1 MLSLK
6 LYFQN
11 LTIYDYI
18 GFGWLFLTFII
29 LVIFSLYFFG
39 RKPMFAIFML
49 FISFLFI
56 PGGFLGIKY
65 FLDNNIR
72 KNSVNIS
79 KIKPL
84 HFTNSLI
91 VEGDI
96 TNKGKI
102 DFKKCIL
109 NIKIKKSDK
118 NKIRNFINLLKSI
131 RKVTMFIDKPIAKMQ
146 NYHFKTMIND
156 ITYKKD
162 YNVSASAICY

>member
-1 MLSLK
+1 MISLK

-11 LTIYDYI
+11 LTLYDYV

-29 LVIFSLYFFG
+29 LIIFSLYFFG
-39 RKPMFAIFML
+39 KKPIFSILML
-49 FISFLFI
+49 FVSFLFLPI
-56 PGGFLGIKY
+56 GFFGLKY
-65 FLDNNIR
+65 FLDNSVR
-72 KNSVNIS
+72 KSGVEIS

-96 TNKGKI
+96 TNRGKI
-102 DFKKCIL
+102 DFKECIL
-109 NIKIKKSDK
+109 KIKIKKRDK
-118 NKIRNFINLLKSI
+118 NKIRDFIDSIKPI
-131 RKVTMFIDKPIAKMQ
+131 RKVTIFIDKPIAKMQ
-146 NYHFKTMIND
+146 SHKFKTMIDN